1 MDLGTYVFQ
10 VVVIILAPLVVG
22 LSTGLDRKITAR
34 MQNRQGPPVVQPFY
48 DVGKL
53 LSKRPMLLN
62 QLQVVFAGA
71 ALLFHAAALAL
82 FVAGG
87 DLLVTFFVSGTG
99 SLCLV
104 MGAFSAR
111 SPYSY
116 IGGQRE
122 LLAILAY
129 EPVLFLAVLAI
140 GLESSFLVSDIGGG
154 LAYALPLVLVALVPV
169 LVILLEKSPFDVPT
183 AHQEI
188 MSGPY
193 VEYSGPYLAIMEV
206 ARWFQ
211 LAFVFGLVT
220 LFFFSPNLV
229 VSIAGKLA
237 LAFAVLF
244 LTIVVDNTTAR
255 LTRGRMVRFMLTVGI
270 GLVAI
275 NLVIL
280 FVLRQGAI

>member
-1 MDLGTYVFQ
+1 VL
-10 VVVIILAPLVVG
+10 VIILAPMAVG
-22 LSTGLDRKITAR
+22 FATGVDRKITAR
-34 MQNRQGPPVVQPFY
+34 MQNRRGPPVVQPFY

-53 LSKRPMLLN
+53 LLKRPMLMN
-62 QLQVVFAGA
+62 ELQVVFAGA

-87 DLLVTFFVSGTG
+87 DLLIAFFVSGTG
-99 SLCLV
+99 SVCLV

-122 LLAILAY
+122 LVAILAY
-129 EPVLFLAVLAI
+129 EPVLFLAILAI
-140 GLESSFLVSDIGGG
+140 GLEGSFLVSDIGGG
-154 LAYALPLVLVALVPV
+154 LLYILPLVLLALVPV
-169 LVILLEKSPFDVPT
+169 LVILLEKSPYDIPT

-206 ARWFQ
+206 AKWFQ

-220 LFFFSPNLV
+220 LFFWSDDPV

-237 LAFAVLF
+237 LAFVVLF
-244 LTIVVDNTTAR
+244 ATIVIDNITAR
-255 LTRGRMVRFMLTVGI
+255 LTRERMVRFMLTVGV

-275 NLVIL
+275 DLLVL
-280 FVLRQGAI
+280 FALRGTI